1 MKPQEIRELSQKE
14 REDKLIDLQ
23 EEFFNLKF
31 QVATGKIENPGR
43 LRCIRRDVARIKTI
57 QNALRENHKPEVK
70 QEDKKTEIKAEEKK
84 AG

>member
-1 MKPQEIRELSQKE
+1 MKPHEIREFSAKE

-43 LRCIRRDVARIKTI
+43 MRYIRRDIARIKTI
-57 QNALRENHKPEVK
+57 QHTLQENKKPEAN
-70 QEDKKTEIKAEEKK
+70 QEDKKPDIKAEEKK
-84 AG
+84 AS

>member
-1 MKPQEIRELSQKE
+1 MKPHDIRELSEKE

-43 LRCIRRDVARIKTI
+43 MRYIRRDIARIKTI
-57 QNALRENHKPEVK
+57 QHSLQEDQSSDVKQDDKKPES
-70 QEDKKTEIKAEEKK
+70 KADEKK
-84 AG
+84 AS

>member
-1 MKPQEIRELSQKE
+1 MKAHDIRELSIKE

-23 EEFFNLKF
+23 EEYFNLKF

-43 LRCIRRDVARIKTI
+43 LRYIRRDIARIKTI
-57 QNALRENHKPEVK
+57 QKSLRENQGSDVK
-70 QEDKKTEIKAEEKK
+70 QEDKKPEIKVEEKK

>member
-1 MKPQEIRELSQKE
+1 MKPHDIRELSDKE

-43 LRCIRRDVARIKTI
+43 MRYIRRDIARIKTI
-57 QNALRENHKPEVK
+57 QHALQEDQKSEVK
-70 QEDKKTEIKAEEKK
+70 QDDKKPESKADEKK
-84 AG
+84 AS